1 MKLNY
6 KRTFLIGFAFLS
18 ISSFWQMYDSIIPLI
33 LQNSFH
39 MNETLIGVIMAMDN
53 VLAVFL
59 LPLFGVLSDKCHS
72 KLGKRTPFIIGGTIV
87 AVIFMMLLPV
97 ADHNNSLVLFVAAL
111 GVTLLAMAF
120 YRSPAVALMPDLTP
134 KPLRSK
140 ANAVINL
147 MGAVGGIYSLLMI
160 TLLVGKEDRPNY
172 TPLFLSVAAL
182 MALAVIL
189 LVSTIREN
197 KIAAQILKEFPEQ
210 YDAESGDE
218 EKSEVK
224 SAGGAKA
231 AKSTATGKS
240 AETGKSKDAGKTTSG
255 AAKKDGL
262 APDVKKSL
270 IFLLVSI
277 FLWFTAYNA
286 VTTAFSRYAR
296 TVWNIQGGGFANC
309 LMVATVAAIISYIP
323 IGFISSRIGRKKTIC
338 GGIILMTACY
348 LAAFFFTTF
357 HPAINIGFACI
368 GIGWAAISV
377 NSLPMVVEM
386 CKGSDVGK
394 YTGFYYTFSMA
405 AQIFTPIFSGFLLG
419 NVSYRILFPYAVVFS
434 ALAFVTMCFVHHGD
448 SKPPKKSDVLENF
461 DIDD

>member
-18 ISSFWQMYDSIIPLI
+18 ISAFWQMYDSIIPLI

-39 MNETLIGVIMAMDN
+39 MDETLIGVIMAMDN

-59 LPLFGVLSDKCHS
+59 LPLFGVLSDKCRT
-72 KLGKRTPFIIGGTIV
+72 KLGKRTPFIIGGTII
-87 AVIFMMLLPV
+87 AVIFMILLPV
-97 ADHNNSLVLFVAAL
+97 ADFNDNLVLFVAAL

-160 TLLVGKEDRPNY
+160 TLLVGKDARPNY
-172 TPLFLSVAAL
+172 LPLFLSVATL
-182 MALAVIL
+182 MILAVIL
-189 LVSTIREN
+189 LVCTIREN

-210 YDAESGDE
+210 ADTLSSSDATS
-218 EKSEVK
+218 K
-224 SAGGAKA
+224 GG
-231 AKSTATGKS
+231 SV
-240 AETGKSKDAGKTTSG
+240 
-255 AAKKDGL
+255 L
-262 APDVKKSL
+262 APEVRRSL
-270 IFLLVSI
+270 IFLLISI

-296 TVWNIQGGGFANC
+296 TVWDIQGGGFANS

-348 LAAFFFTTF
+348 LAAFFFTSY

-448 SKPPKKSDVLENF
+448 SRPPKKSDILENF
-461 DIDD
+461 DLDD

>member
-18 ISSFWQMYDSIIPLI
+18 ISAFWQMYDSIIPLI

-39 MNETLIGVIMAMDN
+39 MDETLIGVIMAMDN

-59 LPLFGVLSDKCHS
+59 LPLFGVLSDKCRT
-72 KLGKRTPFIIGGTIV
+72 KLGKRTPFIIGGTTI
-87 AVIFMMLLPV
+87 AVIFMILLPI
-97 ADHNNSLVLFVAAL
+97 ADLNDSLVLFVAAL

-160 TLLVGKEDRPNY
+160 TLLVGKDARPNY
-172 TPLFLSVAAL
+172 LPLFLSVATL
-182 MALAVIL
+182 MVLAVIL
-189 LVSTIREN
+189 LVCTIREN

-210 YDAESGDE
+210 ADAESSDE
-218 EKSEVK
+218 
-224 SAGGAKA
+224 
-231 AKSTATGKS
+231 TPGKS
-240 AETGKSKDAGKTTSG
+240 GSG
-255 AAKKDGL
+255 AL
-262 APDVKKSL
+262 APDVRRSL
-270 IFLLVSI
+270 IFLLISI

-296 TVWNIQGGGFANC
+296 TVWDIQGGGFANC

-338 GGIILMTACY
+338 GGVILMTACY
-348 LAAFFFTTF
+348 LAAFFFTSY

-386 CKGSDVGK
+386 CKGADVGK

-405 AQIFTPIFSGFLLG
+405 AQIFTPILSGFLLG

-434 ALAFVTMCFVHHGD
+434 SLAFVTMCFVHHGD
-448 SKPPKKSDVLENF
+448 SKPPKKADILENF
-461 DIDD
+461 DLDD

>member
-59 LPLFGVLSDKCHS
+59 LPLFGVLSDKCHT
-72 KLGKRTPFIIGGTIV
+72 KLGKRTPFIIGGTII
-87 AVIFMMLLPV
+87 AVIFMMMLPV
-97 ADHNNSLVLFVAAL
+97 ADKNNSLVLFVAAL

-172 TPLFLSVAAL
+172 VPLFLSVATL
-182 MALAVIL
+182 MVLAVIL
-189 LVSTIREN
+189 LVCTIREN

-210 YDAESGDE
+210 YDAESGDGE
-218 EKSEVK
+218 TVAVTGKNAVADK
-224 SAGGAKA
+224 NGGKA
-231 AKSTATGKS
+231 ASSASRKS
-240 AETGKSKDAGKTTSG
+240 
-255 AAKKDGL
+255 GL

-270 IFLLVSI
+270 IFLLISI

-323 IGFISSRIGRKKTIC
+323 IGFISSRFGRKKTIC

-405 AQIFTPIFSGFLLG
+405 AQIFTPILSGFLLG

-434 ALAFVTMCFVHHGD
+434 SLAFVTMCFVRHGD
-448 SKPPKKSDVLENF
+448 SKPPKKTDVLENF

>member
-18 ISSFWQMYDSIIPLI
+18 ISAFWQMYDSIIPLI

-39 MNETLIGVIMAMDN
+39 MDETLIGVIMAMDN

-59 LPLFGVLSDKCHS
+59 LPLFGVLSDKCRT
-72 KLGKRTPFIIGGTIV
+72 KLGKRTPFIIGGTTI
-87 AVIFMMLLPV
+87 AVIFMILLPV
-97 ADHNNSLVLFVAAL
+97 ADFNDNLVLFVAAL

-160 TLLVGKEDRPNY
+160 TLLVGKDARPNY
-172 TPLFLSVAAL
+172 LPLFLSVATL
-182 MALAVIL
+182 MVLAVIL
-189 LVSTIREN
+189 LVCTIREN

-210 YDAESGDE
+210 ADAESSDE
-218 EKSEVK
+218 VPGKAGS
-224 SAGGAKA
+224 SA
-231 AKSTATGKS
+231 
-240 AETGKSKDAGKTTSG
+240 
-255 AAKKDGL
+255 L
-262 APDVKKSL
+262 APDVRRSL
-270 IFLLVSI
+270 IFLLISI

-296 TVWNIQGGGFANC
+296 TVWDIQGGGFANC

-338 GGIILMTACY
+338 GGVILMTACY
-348 LAAFFFTTF
+348 LAAFFFTSY

-386 CKGSDVGK
+386 CKGADVGK

-405 AQIFTPIFSGFLLG
+405 AQIFTPILSGFLLG

-434 ALAFVTMCFVHHGD
+434 TLAFVTMCFVHHGD
-448 SKPPKKSDVLENF
+448 SKPPKKADILENF
-461 DIDD
+461 DLDD